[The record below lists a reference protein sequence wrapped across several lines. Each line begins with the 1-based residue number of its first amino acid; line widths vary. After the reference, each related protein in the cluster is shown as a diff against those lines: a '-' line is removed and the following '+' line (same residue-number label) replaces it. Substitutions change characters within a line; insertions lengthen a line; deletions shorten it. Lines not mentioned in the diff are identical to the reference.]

1 MAIQKKTQEVKDNN
15 VKVTRVNQWKD
26 GNITFD
32 LNVNGVTI
40 YGMKVISYQ
49 DKNTGL
55 LKEFF
60 AFPNKKGSDGNYY
73 NHVFVKLSDN
83 DVDSIEKQIS
93 DML

>member
-1 MAIQKKTQEVKDNN
+1 MAIQKKDNN
-15 VKVTRVNQWKD
+15 LKVTRVNQWKD

-40 YGMKVISYQ
+40 YGMKVISYH
-49 DKNTGL
+49 DKSTGL
-55 LKEFF
+55 SKDFF
-60 AFPNKKGSDGNYY
+60 AFPNKKGRDGHYY